1 MDDRL
6 TKLGRVLRRKYYAL
20 TVGQWGL
27 VGLVLAL
34 ILSPLGSP
42 GGRGFKEKTWW
53 NWLEVAGVP
62 ATLAFTGLW
71 FQHQQRQ
78 RDKEERENQR
88 NKDIEEQRE
97 ETMQGYFDRVS
108 SLLIEKNLIDRADA
122 VARIGDDRNDPLV
135 ESAKDIIRA

>member
-71 FQHQQRQ
+71 FQHQQR
-78 RDKEERENQR
+78 
-88 NKDIEEQRE
+88 NKDIEEQKE